1 MRVLVLTS
9 RDIYGNSGEATLMRG
24 KEAALKTMG
33 CSVTYLGC
41 RWQLPNEPADESI
54 VHRFATWQW
63 LLNPLGCYAR
73 LKSLVDA
80 WRPDVL
86 VVSGHWLKFHPWVI
100 GRIKRH
106 RPMVV
111 SLDLQGAIEEWSEYS
126 LLLGS
131 RTLSRAFRWLIGFHE
146 AELLRYVDVIEVVSP
161 NFKRYVQAKY
171 PRFEGDIVIVPCGV
185 TDVFDDAVYREL
197 RSKWRRRL
205 KIDPNETAAI
215 YSGGLSRWQR
225 VDDVVTFAR
234 KNQWLKVF
242 LLTNGDL
249 GQSREELPPN
259 VRTGSLPREEAIEAL
274 CAFDYGFLLRY
285 DDLTNHVAFP
295 NKASEYLNARL
306 KIVIDSRNLGCVLPE
321 FSHAFISVDEVA
333 QIDHHN
339 VKPAYSISSIRYQET
354 VWRLLVAYRVA
365 YGRLGAPV
373 TGGRQPGSGEA
384 APVG

>member
-9 RDIYGNSGEATLMRG
+9 RDIYGRSGEATLMRE
-24 KEAALKTMG
+24 KEAALKAMG
-33 CSVTYLGC
+33 CSVAYLSC
-41 RWQLPNEPADESI
+41 RWRLPNEPGDESI
-54 VHRFATWQW
+54 IYRFPTWQW

-73 LKSLVDA
+73 LRSLVDA
-80 WRPDVL
+80 WLPDVL
-86 VVSGHWLKFHPWVI
+86 VVSGHWLKFHPWII

-131 RTLSRAFRWLIGFHE
+131 RTISRAFQWLIAFHE
-146 AELLRYVDVIEVVSP
+146 AGLLRHIDLIEVVSP
-161 NFKRYVQAKY
+161 NFKRYVQEKY
-171 PRFEGDIVIVPCGV
+171 SRFEGDIVVVPCGV
-185 TDVFDDAVYREL
+185 TNVFDDAAYGEL
-197 RSKWRRRL
+197 RSTWRSKL
-205 KIDPNETAAI
+205 KIGPDETAAV

-225 VDDVVTFAR
+225 IEDVLAFAR
-234 KNQWLKVF
+234 DNQWLKVF

-249 GQSREELPPN
+249 GQLGEELPPN
-259 VRTGSLPREEAIEAL
+259 VRSRSLPREEAIEAL

-321 FSHAFISVDEVA
+321 FSHSFISVDEVVL
-333 QIDHHN
+333 IDQHST
-339 VKPAYSISSIRYQET
+339 KPAYAISNIRYQET
-354 VWRLLVAYRVA
+354 VWRLLSAYR
-365 YGRLGAPV
+365 L
-373 TGGRQPGSGEA
+373 A
-384 APVG
+384 APCARRPRAGTDFSSRLADGI